1 MTISR
6 NIFMVVY
13 FFTRSLQLNVALGGN
28 IFMGVR
34 RCYNK
39 LKQCYLLAVSL
50 RHNKKRERVCRLE
63 KSLISAITSKKSW
76 HHIRILISRT

>member
-28 IFMGVR
+28 IFMGAR

-50 RHNKKRERVCRLE
+50 RQQKKEREF
-63 KSLISAITSKKSW
+63 AG
-76 HHIRILISRT
+76 